1 MVVQGVPALLWSDQ
15 VTRQI
20 SRNEQNRPPQVLQ
33 STLRI
38 GGEGTPGHYFFII
51 LAPSPRNKQDH
62 WNIFHGLGT
71 NKMKFAAIFI
81 CLINCSRFLSGFVIN
96 EDN

>member
-38 GGEGTPGHYFFII
+38 GGEGTPGHYSLLFWPPPPAINKIIGIFFMVWEQI
-51 LAPSPRNKQDH
+51 K
-62 WNIFHGLGT
+62 
-71 NKMKFAAIFI
+71 
-81 CLINCSRFLSGFVIN
+81 
-96 EDN
+96 